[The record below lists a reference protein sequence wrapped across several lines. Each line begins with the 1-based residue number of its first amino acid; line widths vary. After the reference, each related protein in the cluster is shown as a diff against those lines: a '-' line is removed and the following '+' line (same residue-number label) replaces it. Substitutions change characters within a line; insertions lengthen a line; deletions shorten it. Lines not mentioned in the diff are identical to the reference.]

1 MKIFIAVLLALAL
14 SAGLAAAIQQDS
26 GYILIAYGQTTVE
39 MTIWV
44 GVAVLTV
51 FLILVILIFMSL
63 RRGAKVSDSIGSFWT
78 VRRAVR
84 GRSHTTLGMI
94 AFIEGNWAKARK
106 LLTDSAKDTE
116 TPLIN
121 YLLAARASHALGDAP
136 GSRHYLGLAEQTSNK
151 ASIAVALTQA
161 EMQVENGR
169 LEEALATLTRARRNA
184 ERHPSVLTL
193 LKKVYI
199 GLRDWNS
206 LLALIPDLRKH
217 GGISE
222 ERLAELEREAL
233 MGQLENTA
241 QQGDTAALQQW
252 WKHVPRNWHRDN
264 GLLLSYCRVLVAAG
278 DSASA
283 EKLLR
288 QSIKLSW
295 HSDLVKLYGLIAGS
309 DVARQLSAA
318 ESWRKE
324 HGDDAVLLLTLGRL
338 SLRNE
343 LWGKAKEYFEQAYQL
358 SPNSEVCFE
367 LGRLM
372 VNLDEPAAAER
383 FTQEALQLQGQSLP
397 SLPQPSL
404 SKLKE

>member
-14 SAGLAAAIQQDS
+14 AAGLAAAIQQDS

-44 GVAVLTV
+44 GLAVLTV
-51 FLILVILIFMSL
+51 FLLLVMFIFASL
-63 RRGAKVSDSIGSFWT
+63 RRGAKVGDSIGSFWS
-78 VRRAVR
+78 VRRAAR

-94 AFIEGNWAKARK
+94 AFIEGNWAKSRK

-121 YLLAARASHALGDAP
+121 YLLAARASNQLGDAS
-136 GSRHYLGLAEQTSNK
+136 GSRHYLGLAEETSNK

-161 EMQVENGR
+161 EMQVENGQ

-199 GLRDWNS
+199 GLRDWGS

-217 GGISE
+217 SGLSE

-233 MGQLENTA
+233 MGQLEHLA
-241 QQGDTAALQQW
+241 QQGDVTGLQQW
-252 WKHVPRNWHRDN
+252 WKHVPRSWHKDA
-264 GLLLSYCRVLVAAG
+264 GLLLAYSRVLVAAG
-278 DSASA
+278 DSSGA

-288 QSIKLSW
+288 QSLKLQW
-295 HSDLVKLYGLIAGS
+295 HSDLLKFYGLIAGS
-309 DVARQLSAA
+309 DVAKQLSAA
-318 ESWRKE
+318 EAWQKDHS
-324 HGDDAVLLLTLGRL
+324 DDPVLLLTLGRL

-343 LWGKAKEYFEQAYQL
+343 LWGKAREYFEQAYQR
-358 SPNSEVCFE
+358 SPNAEVCFE

-372 VNLDEPAAAER
+372 SNLDEPAAAER
-383 FTQEALQLQGQSLP
+383 FTQEALQLQSQSLP

-404 SKLKE
+404 SNRSA

>member
-1 MKIFIAVLLALAL
+1 MKIFIAVLLALVLA
-14 SAGLAAAIQQDS
+14 AVLAAAIQQDS

-44 GVAVLTV
+44 GAAVIAV
-51 FLILVILIFMSL
+51 FLILVLLFFMSW
-63 RRGAKVSDSIGSFWT
+63 RRGAKVSDRIGSFWT

-94 AFIEGNWAKARK
+94 AFIEGNWAKSRK

-121 YLLAARASHALGDAP
+121 YLLAARASHKLGDSS
-136 GSRHYLGLAEQTSNK
+136 GSRHYLGLAEQTSTK

-161 EMQVENGR
+161 EMQVESGS

-199 GLRDWNS
+199 GLRDWTS

-217 GGISE
+217 GGLSD
-222 ERLAELEREAL
+222 ERLAELERQAL
-233 MGQLENTA
+233 MGQLEHTA
-241 QQGDTAALQQW
+241 QPGDVAALQQW
-252 WKHVPRNWHRDN
+252 WKHVPRAWHRDS
-264 GLLLSYCRVLVAAG
+264 GLLLAYCRVLVAAG
-278 DSASA
+278 DASSA

-288 QSIKLSW
+288 QSLKLNW
-295 HSDLVKLYGLIAGS
+295 HSDLLKLYGLIAGS
-309 DVARQLSAA
+309 DVARQLSTA
-318 ESWRKE
+318 EAWLKDHS
-324 HGDDAVLLLTLGRL
+324 DDAVLFLTLGRL
-338 SLRNE
+338 ALRNE
-343 LWGKAKEYFEQAYQL
+343 LWAKAREYFEQGYQI
-358 SPNSEVCFE
+358 SPTAELCFE

-383 FTQEALQLQGQSLP
+383 YSQEALQLQGQSLP

-404 SKLKE
+404 SKLKD